1 MARRAFTLIELLVV
15 IAIIAILAAILFPVF
30 AQAKLQAKKAVAIS
44 NQKQIG
50 LAMLMYANDA
60 DDTYARNDN
69 CTLNDSLNT
78 AFDNQPAGTD
88 PTPWCNGSASPGK
101 FAFRD
106 NHYNWQ
112 KWMTPYVKNTQLFLD
127 QVQTADSY
135 SFTTIG
141 EVEGGYMLNIAITGS
156 LNVWPVPAAKA
167 AFRNSWSGGTQTSLA
182 APAGTMLIMEGPFDA
197 VIPAMNL
204 TTSGNVV
211 TSYPFAVQEHW
222 YGWFYNQG
230 GTGPC
235 NTNGVLDQTMSP
247 YGGQVPVSFCDGHTK
262 TMAAGAI
269 LAATPTAAQYG
280 ESQDCGNSTYPT
292 AGGNVVANITITA
305 APVWAA
311 GQFPFWGL

>member
-1 MARRAFTLIELLVV
+1 MDRRAFTLIELLVV

-50 LAMLMYANDA
+50 LSILMYTNDS
-60 DDTYARNDN
+60 DDYYPRNDN

-78 AFDNQPAGTD
+78 VFDNQPAGTD
-88 PTPWCNGSASPGK
+88 PTPWCNNTANPGGY
-101 FAFRD
+101 AFRD

-112 KWMTPYVKNTQLFLD
+112 KWVVPYTKNSQLFLD
-127 QVQTADSY
+127 QVQTADPY
-135 SFTTIG
+135 SFSHTG
-141 EVEGGYMLNIAITGS
+141 EVEGGYMLNIAITGA
-156 LNVWPVPAAKA
+156 LNVWPTPAATS
-167 AFRNSWSGGTQTSLA
+167 AFRNSWSGGTQTALT

-204 TTSGNVV
+204 SAGGNVV

-235 NTNGVLDQTMSP
+235 TTDGVLDQTMSP
-247 YGGQVPVSFCDGHTK
+247 YSDRFRSASQTVTRRRWRR
-262 TMAAGAI
+262 
-269 LAATPTAAQYG
+269 AT
-280 ESQDCGNSTYPT
+280 S
-292 AGGNVVANITITA
+292 
-305 APVWAA
+305 
-311 GQFPFWGL
+311 